1 MTKAIWRLQSQG
13 GASSFTY
20 STLIFCMTPTVCN
33 WTPAD
38 TCSFDFF
45 FLFLL
50 SVFLYVVTSWS
61 KSLSFILFTFL
72 FSSEKF
78 DVLDLLES
86 LIKLC
91 TWKKKNMLCFD
102 CVAVSLQYL
111 YIILCYFFYRKCK
124 WTGQTLS

>member
-91 TWKKKNMLCFD
+91 TWKKKKHALLWLCSSIP
-102 CVAVSLQYL
+102 AVL